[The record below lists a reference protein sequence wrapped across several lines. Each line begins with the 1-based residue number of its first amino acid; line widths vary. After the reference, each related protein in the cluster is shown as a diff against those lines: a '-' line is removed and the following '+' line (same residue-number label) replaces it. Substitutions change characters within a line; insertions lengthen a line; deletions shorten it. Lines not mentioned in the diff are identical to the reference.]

1 MKILGKKI
9 LQPRNRATAQPRRAE
24 RLVILTANS
33 PVGPVAAF
41 RQTAEPRRQ
50 TVEKFYQAAEPDG
63 QTAGRPG
70 HLAEQ
75 FGQTAGRLAGLAE
88 PLCQLAELLCQ
99 AHFPAEITPF
109 PCS

>member
-50 TVEKFYQAAEPDG
+50 TVEPFYQAAGPFR
-63 QTAGRPG
+63 QTAGRRC

-75 FGQTAGRLAGLAE
+75 FGQTAGRLDGLAE
-88 PLCQLAELLCQ
+88 SFCQ
-99 AHFPAEITPF
+99 AAFPAQSTPF